1 MFHITHHIETNIIIW
16 DSLSLIVDSVY
27 PMVLS
32 VDLLCLFFLCIFLAF
47 TKMDK
52 LKTNKVA
59 DTFLVSHC
67 GITSWSFLKDY
78 DIFWW

>member
-1 MFHITHHIETNIIIW
+1 
-16 DSLSLIVDSVY
+16 
-27 PMVLS
+27 MVLS